1 MEKMSERPLIRC
13 FLAGKAPGGQISD
26 YLAAL
31 SPFNSSVSSVG
42 PDEADF
48 VLVSHHPKSIREAL
62 AIPER
67 GQIRIF
73 IGSEAIFPDMNL
85 FDFAISFDSS
95 LSGERVFRPHTVV
108 RFEKELQ
115 YGSLDSSQHISIED
129 FLKRPFFCD
138 FIYSNGLA
146 HPMREKIYTDFSR
159 RFPGVNSF
167 GGRLKNIDL
176 SDLGLSSTQFNGD
189 WRAEKIAIHQH
200 HRFSLALENARFAGY
215 TSEKILTALMG
226 GSIPIYWGNPVI
238 PEEFN
243 PKRFVNISDLSL
255 AEAGDYVSEL
265 VESESRMREM
275 LAEPALTSQ
284 QALLLAE
291 NKVELYAWFE
301 RFFHESRDSLHRR
314 PAGTFPGWHSGMISK
329 AYSRQRFSLARLASF
344 IRGYFL
350 PPRG

>member
-1 MEKMSERPLIRC
+1 MSERSPIRC
-13 FLAGKAPGGQISD
+13 FLAGKAPGSQLSD
-26 YLAAL
+26 YLAVL
-31 SPFNSSVSSVG
+31 SRFNSSVSSVG

-62 AIPER
+62 SIPER

-95 LSGERVFRPHTVV
+95 LSGERVFRPHTAV
-108 RFEKELQ
+108 RFEKELV
-115 YGSLDSSQHISIED
+115 YGDLNFSQALSVED

-146 HPMREKIYTDFSR
+146 HPMREKIYKHFSG
-159 RFPGVNSF
+159 RFPDVNSF
-167 GGRLKNIDL
+167 GGRLKNIDI
-176 SDLGLSSTQFNGD
+176 SDLGLSSTRFNGD

-200 HRFSLALENARFAGY
+200 HKFSLALENARFVGY

-226 GSIPIYWGNPVI
+226 GSIPIYWGNPAI

-243 PKRFVNISDLSL
+243 PRRFVNVSDLSL

-265 VESESRMREM
+265 MQSESRLSEM
-275 LAEPALTSQ
+275 LAEPALTGE
-284 QALLLAE
+284 QARLLAE
-291 NKVELYAWFE
+291 NRVKLDVWFE
-301 RFFHESRDSLHRR
+301 RFFHESHNSLRRR
-314 PAGTFPGWHSGMISK
+314 PAGTFPRWHQGMMRK

-344 IRGYFL
+344 IRGQFS